1 MRFTAPMPKSPT
13 VPIRLSHVLAGAL
26 VVLGSSSVAGVAAEP
41 GPPGHTPGRPG
52 PCGEASADP
61 ADFPRVVPLPQGEYT
76 TRGYLR
82 VDCRQFLH
90 LAMETDDL
98 KPEQRH
104 LVRRFRAKGFRGVN
118 WTSRTVEVQ
127 TGPESEPE
135 WREEFEIHA
144 RGRGYRVKVELG
156 FVGAAP
162 RWSGTALVEYVVR
175 PLR

>member
-1 MRFTAPMPKSPT
+1 MPKLPT
-13 VPIRLSHVLAGAL
+13 VPIRLSHVLAGVL

-41 GPPGHTPGRPG
+41 GRHGHTSERSG
-52 PCGEASADP
+52 PCGEVSGDP
-61 ADFPRVVPLPQGEYT
+61 ADFPRVVPLPQGDYT
-76 TRGYLR
+76 IRGYLR
-82 VDCRQFLH
+82 VDCKEVLD

-118 WTSRTVEVQ
+118 WTSRTVEVD
-127 TGPESEPE
+127 TGPETEPE
-135 WREEFEIHA
+135 MREEFVIRA
-144 RGRGYRVKVELG
+144 RGRGLRVKVELS

-162 RWSGTALVEYVVR
+162 RWGGTALVRYWVR